1 MFIRVYRGFRELSA
15 TFRIPSRFS
24 IDRYLRN
31 AWHLIAEPGPDRRVV
46 VRFQPMVAQNV
57 SEVLW
62 HKTQKLTFNEDG
74 TLDFEVTV
82 TGLGEISWW
91 ILGYGDQAEV
101 LEPSELRKRV
111 ADRCARALKQYRG
124 PSSSKAGKKGRRRKG
139 T

>member
-1 MFIRVYRGFRELSA
+1 MRY
-15 TFRIPSRFS
+15 RIPSRFS

-31 AWHLIAEPGPDRRVV
+31 AWHLIAERGRDRRVV

-82 TGLGEISWW
+82 SGLDEISWW
-91 ILGYGDQAEV
+91 ILGYGDQAV
-101 LEPSELRKRV
+101 VQEPEILRVTV
-111 ADRCARALKQYRG
+111 ASHAKNMVRHYEHGVSSPVARD
-124 PSSSKAGKKGRRRKG
+124 
-139 T
+139 